1 MNLINQTIFN
11 HIDSLEVTHNAA
23 IEICKSESEI
33 NDVADALRTFVT
45 ESDCFGIDEI
55 TKPLARDLIDL
66 ILEDADWVALVTRFR
81 DEK

>member
-11 HIDSLEVTHNAA
+11 HIDSLEATHNAA

-33 NDVADALRTFVT
+33 NDVADALRNFVT

-55 TKPLARDLIDL
+55 TKGLARDLIDL
-66 ILEDADWVALVTRFR
+66 ILEDADWVALVDRFR
-81 DEK
+81 DDE